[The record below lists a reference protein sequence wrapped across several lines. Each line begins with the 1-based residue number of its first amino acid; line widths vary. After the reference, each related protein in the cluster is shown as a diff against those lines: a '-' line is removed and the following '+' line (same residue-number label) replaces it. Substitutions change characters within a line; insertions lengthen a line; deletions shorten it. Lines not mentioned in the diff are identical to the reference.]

1 MPIRT
6 LIYEDN
12 ELLRESLSSLI
23 LLNAE
28 LELVDSFQE
37 AIEVTEHV
45 ASLHPDLLL
54 MDIEMPGI
62 SGIEATRLVRRL
74 HPDLAIIILTVF
86 EDSEN
91 VLNAIKAGASG
102 YLLKKHISLKLFD
115 AIDEVMGGGAPMS
128 PTVARL
134 VINSMQRPS
143 NANQY
148 NLTLREK
155 EILNS
160 LSQGNSYKM
169 IAVDYRI
176 SIDTV
181 RTHIK
186 RIYEKLHVHSQTE
199 AVSKALNEGLV

>member
-12 ELLRESLSSLI
+12 ELLRESLSSLVA
-23 LLNAE
+23 LNTE
-28 LELVDSFQE
+28 LELIGSFEE
-37 AIEVTEHV
+37 ATYVTEHV
-45 ASLHPDLLL
+45 TDLQPDLLL

-62 SGIEATRLVRRL
+62 TGIEATRLVRKL
-74 HPDLAIIILTVF
+74 QPDLAIIILTVF
-86 EDSEN
+86 EDSVN

-102 YLLKKHISLKLFD
+102 YLLKKHISSKIFD
-115 AIDEVMGGGAPMS
+115 AIDEVMRGGAPMS

-134 VINSMQRPS
+134 VVGSMQKQ
-143 NANQY
+143 NTENQY
-148 NLTLREK
+148 NLTIREK

-169 IAVDYRI
+169 IAADYGI